1 MVAFD
6 QASVRASDQAFD
18 RAFDRASV
26 QAFVQAY
33 QVLDRLLVA
42 YRSLVVDLALKSVA
56 FLASLAFGRDLLAL
70 DHRAFRPLEVEHP
83 LVVDLAFEAYHLS
96 LNLEAFVVHS
106 VVLVV

>member
-6 QASVRASDQAFD
+6 QASVRAFGQAFD
-18 RAFDRASV
+18 RAFDRA
-26 QAFVQAY
+26 FVQAY
-33 QVLDRLLVA
+33 QVSDRLLVA
-42 YRSLVVDLALKSVA
+42 YRPLVVDLALKLVA